1 MKKRSILL
9 LLLCTVLIFSMAGLS
24 GCGKSTDTGEPDG
37 TTEPVGPAE
46 QTYEVTL
53 FYANEAYVASGDES
67 LEKFMVYQ
75 TEMTSKPEEAY
86 KSALEMLK
94 TSPDKGYSTVV
105 TDQIKFNDVYLDG
118 DTAVVDLSGSGL
130 SGGSMQETFL
140 ISQIVDTLLN
150 SFKEVKQVQFLVDG
164 KTAET
169 LMGHV
174 GAADPF
180 TKDLFAE

>member
-1 MKKRSILL
+1 MMKRRSVLL
-9 LLLCTVLIFSMAGLS
+9 FLLCAVLVFGLFGLT
-24 GCGKSTDTGEPDG
+24 GCGKGTDTGETDG
-37 TTEPVGPAE
+37 TTEPAE

-53 FYANEAYVASGDES
+53 FFANEAYVASGDES

-75 TEMTSKPEEAY
+75 TEVTSKPEEAY
-86 KSALEMLK
+86 KNALEMLK
-94 TSPDKGYSTVV
+94 TSPDEGYSTVV
-105 TDQIKFNDVYLDG
+105 TDQIKFNKVYLDG
-118 DTAVVDLSGSGL
+118 DTAVVDLS
-130 SGGSMQETFL
+130 SGGLNGGSLQETYL

-164 KTAET
+164 KAAET

-174 GAADPF
+174 GTADPF